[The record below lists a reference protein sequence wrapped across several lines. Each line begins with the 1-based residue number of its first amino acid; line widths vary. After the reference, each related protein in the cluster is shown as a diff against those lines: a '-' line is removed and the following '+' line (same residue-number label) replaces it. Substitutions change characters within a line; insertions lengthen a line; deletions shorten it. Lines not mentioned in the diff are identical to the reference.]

1 MTKKRVELLLPAGNM
16 EKMKTAFLYGADA
29 VYLGGPL
36 LGLRAKAG
44 NFTLE
49 EMAEAIDYAHSIE
62 KKVYITTNIYAQNM
76 DLDAAREYFRSLAV
90 IKPDALI
97 ISDLGLMR
105 IAKQEAPE
113 VPIHVSTQAN
123 VTNYESCQMLAD
135 LGASCV
141 VLARELGLDEI
152 RETVDKCELDIE
164 IFVHGAM
171 CMSYSGRCMMSMF
184 MTNRSANRGECTH
197 PCRWQYHVVEQ
208 QRPGEF
214 IPVEEDERGTYIFN
228 SKDLCTIY
236 ELDQLIGTGVSSLK
250 VEGRMKSVHYVAT
263 VCKAY
268 RQAID
273 AYYQAPED
281 FQANDQWIRELK
293 IVSDR
298 DYCTGFY
305 FGPPTGDDHNYGD
318 YDVERTVKFCAKVI
332 GYDEERMSLVLEQRN
347 RFFVGDRLEILRI
360 TGFNTTFEVDR
371 MWDDKDQEID
381 YCPHPRQII
390 RVPYREPLPEGTLIR
405 VCRED

>member
-1 MTKKRVELLLPAGNM
+1 MTEKRVELLLPAGNM

-49 EMAEAIDYAHSIE
+49 ELAEAIDYAHSLD
-62 KKVYITTNIYAQNM
+62 KKVYITTNIFAQNQ
-76 DLDAAREYFRSLAV
+76 DLAPAREYFRTLAEL
-90 IKPDALI
+90 KPDALI

-113 VPIHVSTQAN
+113 VPIHISTQAN
-123 VTNYESCQMLAD
+123 VTNLEACRMFKE

-141 VLARELGLDEI
+141 VMARELSLVEI
-152 RETVDKCELDIE
+152 QEVVNECDLDIE

-171 CMSYSGRCMMSMF
+171 CMSYSGRCMLSMF

-208 QRPGEF
+208 QRPGEYM
-214 IPVEEDERGTYIFN
+214 PVEEDERGTYIFN
-228 SKDLCTIY
+228 SKDLCTIH
-236 ELDQLIGTGVSSLK
+236 ELDRLIGSGVSSLK

-273 AYYQAPED
+273 SYYGDPQSYKV
-281 FQANDQWIRELK
+281 NDQWLRELK

-298 DYCTGFY
+298 DYCTGFL
-305 FGPPTGDDHNYGD
+305 FGNPTGDDHNYGD
-318 YDVERTVKFCAKVI
+318 YDIERKVKFCAKVI
-332 GYDEERMSLVLEQRN
+332 GYDENLKSLILEQRN
-347 RFFVGDRLEILRI
+347 RFFVGDRLEVLRVE
-360 TGFNTTFEVDR
+360 GFNSTFEVDR
-371 MWDDKDQEID
+371 MWDDQDQEIT

-405 VCRED
+405 VCKED

>member
-1 MTKKRVELLLPAGNM
+1 MTNKRVELLLPAGNM

-49 EMAEAIDYAHSIE
+49 ELAEAIDYAHSIE
-62 KKVYITTNIYAQNM
+62 KKVYITTNVYAQNR
-76 DLDAAREYFRSLAV
+76 DIIAAREYFRSLSV
-90 IKPDALI
+90 LKPDALI

-123 VTNYESCQMLAD
+123 ITNYESCQMLED

-141 VLARELGLDEI
+141 VLARELSLDEI
-152 RETVDKCELDIE
+152 RETVDKCDIDIE
-164 IFVHGAM
+164 VFVHGSM
-171 CMSYSGRCMMSMF
+171 CMSYSGRCMLSMF

-197 PCRWQYHVVEQ
+197 PCRWRYHVVEQ

-214 IPVEEDERGTYIFN
+214 MPIEEDERGTYIFN
-228 SKDLCTIY
+228 SKDLCIIH
-236 ELDQLIGTGVSSLK
+236 ELDQLINAGVSSLK

-273 AYYQAPED
+273 TYYQTPED
-281 FQANDQWIRELK
+281 FQINDQWLRELK
-293 IVSDR
+293 IISDR
-298 DYCTGFY
+298 DYCTGFM
-305 FGPPTGDDHNYGD
+305 FGSPTGEDHNYGD
-318 YDVERTVKFCAKVI
+318 YDIERKVKFCAKVI
-332 GYDEERMSLVLEQRN
+332 GYDDERKSLILEQRN
-347 RFFVGDRLEILRI
+347 RFFVGDRVEILRI
-360 TGFNTTFEVDR
+360 TGFNTTFVVDK
-371 MWDDKDQEID
+371 MWDDQGQEID
-381 YCPHPRQII
+381 CCPHPRQAI
-390 RVPYREPLPEGTLIR
+390 RVPYREMLPEGTLIR
-405 VCRED
+405 VCKED